1 MTRGL
6 PYSLVVHALLLLVVI
21 VYGNHVSRR
30 PPRLPRAVPFRFVH
44 MPRPQAQTA
53 PRETPPPPVEEQPAV
68 EPEAAPRKTEAQLPP
83 KEVPDRTQEQ
93 KPQEAE
99 PEPRTRTEPE
109 PEPEPDVQENTE
121 PVAAVAGPRVGAT
134 DSDFPFAWYLTRIEA
149 LVDRHWNPRQMGFRG
164 DRISCTVH
172 FEVSRAGTISGVS
185 LTESSGIGVFDREAL
200 RAVMATRL
208 PPLPPQYRGASLGV
222 SFIFN
227 LEPDH

>member
-6 PYSLVVHALLLLVVI
+6 PYSLVVHALLSLVVV

-44 MPRPQAQTA
+44 MPRPQVQAVS
-53 PRETPPPPVEEQPAV
+53 RETPPPPDRQQQAV
-68 EPEAAPRKTEAQLPP
+68 EPEPAPRKTETELPP
-83 KEVPDRTQEQ
+83 KEVPDRTHNEQ
-93 KPQEAE
+93 PQDTE
-99 PEPRTRTEPE
+99 PEPPARTEPE
-109 PEPEPDVQENTE
+109 PEPESDVQETTA
-121 PVAAVAGPRVGAT
+121 PAAAAAGPRVGAT

-149 LVDRHWNPRQMGFRG
+149 LVDRNWNPRQMGFRG

-172 FEVSRAGTISGVS
+172 FEVSRAGTISGVA
-185 LTESSGIGVFDREAL
+185 LTSSSGIGVFDREAL

-208 PPLPPQYRGASLGV
+208 PPLPPQYGGASLGV